1 MLQYMELL
9 DKRLAGAGSK
19 ISAHPGVT
27 LSLFSVTFF
36 RKEKHEAACFT
47 GDH

>member
-1 MLQYMELL
+1 MELL
-9 DKRLAGAGSK
+9 DKGLAEGGSE

-27 LSLFSVTFF
+27 LSLFFVTFF